1 MHVALLRGCAFG
13 FGMFPVL
20 PVGAAAR
27 PWPSWWLQAP
37 VLAESILFFFF
48 FFFLSLLLIS
58 WLGKRGGMQD
68 ESSPHDPCLAWAPTH
83 QWRARHT
90 KQQHAACFGGLA
102 FGRLGSII
110 RAPVGSPIPR
120 RPCPCL
126 LFSAHA
132 SPGMGMAVRKR
143 PSPAVAGPKGARARH
158 PSLSLSLSLSFPP
171 SLANFGS
178 SHFPARNRKTQKKKN
193 FFFFDDSDPRER
205 KKKKEVRHKLSGVLG
220 ARHGRWW

>member
-48 FFFLSLLLIS
+48 FFFPTLLLIS

-68 ESSPHDPCLAWAPTH
+68 ESSPPDPCLAWAPTH
-83 QWRARHT
+83 QWRARRT

-158 PSLSLSLSLSFPP
+158 PSLSLFLSLPRSQT
-171 SLANFGS
+171 LA
-178 SHFPARNRKTQKKKN
+178 PAIFQPGNGNHQKKK
-193 FFFFDDSDPRER
+193 
-205 KKKKEVRHKLSGVLG
+205 KKFSTTRI
-220 ARHGRWW
+220 